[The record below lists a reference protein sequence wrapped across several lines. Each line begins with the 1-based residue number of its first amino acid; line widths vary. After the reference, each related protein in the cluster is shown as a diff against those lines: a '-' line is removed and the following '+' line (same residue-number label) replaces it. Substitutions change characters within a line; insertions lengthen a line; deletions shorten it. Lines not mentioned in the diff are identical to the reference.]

1 MEDHSD
7 DLHQEGCT
15 YNHCEKQLPLEE
27 IRSKDLKDEQN
38 QAYKN
43 ITRDMKDHYGRY
55 HKNNPVTFEQPIN
68 NINRSVEVYRD
79 PEANWDYV
87 CVCRRFYR
95 DRSSVRGHFKDCDYF
110 KQVAPFIAT
119 RIPTGIIT
127 IPLPFTVAPPL
138 KAKRRKNNLDELAHL
153 DMHADILRSTTSQV
167 QQSSGARCH
176 HPTTATAVTAHRK
189 EVIGTVINIRRD
201 EILRRHSKWSPLLDR
216 HIPFSIHAVDQQYR
230 QYSKISKI
238 NTVLN
243 EV

>member
-1 MEDHSD
+1 MDEHSD

-15 YNHCEKQLPLEE
+15 YNHCEKQLPLDE

-43 ITRDMKDHYGRY
+43 ISRDMKDHYGRY
-55 HKNNPVTFEQPIN
+55 HKNNPVKFEHPIN

-79 PEANWDYV
+79 SEANWDYV

-119 RIPTGIIT
+119 RIPTGTIT

-138 KAKRRKNNLDELAHL
+138 KAKRRKNNLDELAHI

-167 QQSSGARCH
+167 QQLLSKVAEQDVTIQQLQQQLQHIERRLSSR
-176 HPTTATAVTAHRK
+176 
-189 EVIGTVINIRRD
+189 E
-201 EILRRHSKWSPLLDR
+201 
-216 HIPFSIHAVDQQYR
+216 
-230 QYSKISKI
+230 
-238 NTVLN
+238 
-243 EV
+243 